1 MNTHAAAMSAFHPA
15 SALPGLDFELRFESL
30 FDAGRALVFPCDA
43 AGQVPLQ
50 QLSARARDNYFYARK
65 VVGREYATPRVQCAD
80 ARH

>member
-1 MNTHAAAMSAFHPA
+1 MNTHAAAMSAFLPA
-15 SALPGLDFELRFESL
+15 SALSGPGFELRFESL

-43 AGQVPLQ
+43 SGQVPLQ

-65 VVGREYATPRVQCAD
+65 VVVPRVQCTD